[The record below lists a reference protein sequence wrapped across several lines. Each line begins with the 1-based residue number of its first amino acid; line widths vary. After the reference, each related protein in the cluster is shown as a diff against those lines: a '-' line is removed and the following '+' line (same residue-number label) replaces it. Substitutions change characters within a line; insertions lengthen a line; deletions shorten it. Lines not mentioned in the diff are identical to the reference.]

1 MLRKLGKG
9 NKIKSS
15 DEENSLFDR
24 ARIKEKKKN
33 RIRIFANWRMA
44 RRKMQELYFEA
55 QILLASASSD
65 RSALFFLLAYVPGSY
80 SSYDVEKYHFI
91 RAPCAA
97 IKHVYEAY
105 RNFMKSGIESV
116 WAHNDENN
124 KDAVSRN
131 LSIGIL
137 WTYISCIE
145 IRISITIFH
154 DTFLT
159 LNKNSFLNF
168 WEILPEE
175 TFDRASETKVKNNIY
190 E

>member
-1 MLRKLGKG
+1 
-9 NKIKSS
+9 
-15 DEENSLFDR
+15 
-24 ARIKEKKKN
+24 
-33 RIRIFANWRMA
+33 
-44 RRKMQELYFEA
+44 MQELYFEA

-91 RAPCAA
+91 RAPCAG

-137 WTYISCIE
+137 
-145 IRISITIFH
+145 
-154 DTFLT
+154 
-159 LNKNSFLNF
+159 
-168 WEILPEE
+168 
-175 TFDRASETKVKNNIY
+175 
-190 E
+190 

>member
-1 MLRKLGKG
+1 
-9 NKIKSS
+9 
-15 DEENSLFDR
+15 
-24 ARIKEKKKN
+24 
-33 RIRIFANWRMA
+33 
-44 RRKMQELYFEA
+44 MQELYFEA

-65 RSALFFLLAYVPGSY
+65 RSALFFLLAYVPSY

-137 WTYISCIE
+137 
-145 IRISITIFH
+145 
-154 DTFLT
+154 
-159 LNKNSFLNF
+159 
-168 WEILPEE
+168 
-175 TFDRASETKVKNNIY
+175 
-190 E
+190 

>member
-1 MLRKLGKG
+1 
-9 NKIKSS
+9 
-15 DEENSLFDR
+15 
-24 ARIKEKKKN
+24 
-33 RIRIFANWRMA
+33 
-44 RRKMQELYFEA
+44 MQELYFEA
-55 QILLASASSD
+55 QILLAPASSD

-168 WEILPEE
+168 WEILSEE